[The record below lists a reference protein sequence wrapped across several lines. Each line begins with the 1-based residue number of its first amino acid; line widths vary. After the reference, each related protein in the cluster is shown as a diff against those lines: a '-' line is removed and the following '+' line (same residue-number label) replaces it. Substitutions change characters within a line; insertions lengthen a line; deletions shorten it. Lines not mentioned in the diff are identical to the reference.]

1 MGRIV
6 VSEFVSI
13 DGVMEAPGGEP
24 GYRHT
29 GWVARFPDLGQF
41 AYKLEETLAAAA
53 LLLGRTTYES
63 FAGAWPQQDG
73 PFADKMNAM
82 PKYLVSSTLA
92 NPAWHNTTVLRGE
105 MGEVAGS
112 VARLKAEVRGDL
124 LVAGSRTLVTA
135 LRRHDLVDEYRLM
148 VFPIVLGS
156 GMRLFDDIE
165 VATEL
170 DLVAAR
176 SFGSVALLTYHPAR
190 ISSPADTSAAAVDRF
205 VQDVLEKQ

>member
-24 GYRHT
+24 GYRHS
-29 GWVARFPDLGQF
+29 GWVARFPDWGQF
-41 AYKLEETLAAAA
+41 QYKFDEVMAHEA

-63 FAGAWPQQDG
+63 FAGAWPGRDG
-73 PFADKMNAM
+73 EFADRMNAM
-82 PKYLVSSTLA
+82 PKYVVSSTLRG
-92 NPAWHNTTVLRGE
+92 PAWNNTTVLQGALGE
-105 MGEVAGS
+105 S
-112 VARLKAEVRGDL
+112 VTRLKNEVHGDL
-124 LVAGSRTLVTA
+124 LVAGSHTLVTA
-135 LRRHDLVDEYRLM
+135 LRQHDLIDEYRLM

-156 GMRLFDDIE
+156 GMRVFEDIE

-170 DLVAAR
+170 ELVGTH
-176 SFGSVALLTYHPAR
+176 SYGSVVVLTYHRAFAAAP
-190 ISSPADTSAAAVDRF
+190 SDTSAAAVDEF

>member
-1 MGRIV
+1 MARII

-24 GYRHT
+24 GYRHS

-41 AYKLEETLAAAA
+41 TYKLEETLAAEA

-63 FAGAWPQQDG
+63 FAGAWPHQDG

-82 PKYLVSSTLA
+82 PKYVVSATLRD
-92 NPAWHNTTVLRGE
+92 PAWHNTTVLHGAVE
-105 MGEVAGS
+105 DS
-112 VARLKAEVRGDL
+112 IPRLKAQLPGDL
-124 LVAGSRTLVTA
+124 LVAGSHTLVTA
-135 LRRHDLVDEYRLM
+135 LRRHDLVDEYRLT

-170 DLVAAR
+170 ELVDAR
-176 SFGSVALLTYHPAR
+176 SYGSVALLTYHPAR
-190 ISSPADTSAAAVDRF
+190 ASSPTDTSAAGVNRF
-205 VQDVLEKQ
+205 VRDVLEQQ